1 MPVEEILSR
10 ILLYVHTYTH
20 TEATL
25 LGSGSKVDKVYVVKR
40 THYTNR
46 RIHQPTHAPITI
58 TIVAVRVLFSAPIRT
73 ILL

>member
-10 ILLYVHTYTH
+10 ILLYVHTYTRKQLYSVVV
-20 TEATL
+20 AK
-25 LGSGSKVDKVYVVKR
+25 SIKVYVVKR

>member
-1 MPVEEILSR
+1 KKYSAE
-10 ILLYVHTYTH
+10 YYYTYTHIH

-25 LGSGSKVDKVYVVKR
+25 LGSGSKVDKGVVKR

-58 TIVAVRVLFSAPIRT
+58 TIVAVRVFVFSTYTNNLA
-73 ILL
+73 LA